1 MRLLYGLVRR
11 CWLLVAS
18 ISTTS
23 LAVTQTQGRDIYR
36 FCAVC
41 HGDNGEGKADL
52 GAPRLA
58 GMERWYVEEQLA
70 KFKQGLRGTH
80 PQDVAGMRMRP
91 MAKFLKNSAE
101 IKAVSAYVAEL
112 KTTKRS
118 VATLT
123 GSWVK
128 GEVHY
133 KMCVACHGADG
144 RGNTQLKAPSLVN
157 KSDWYLL
164 TQLRNY
170 KAGIRGGDPAKD
182 PVASSMRPI
191 TTTLDQQAM
200 IDVVVYIQGLQ

>member
-1 MRLLYGLVRR
+1 MRLLYGWVG
-11 CWLLVAS
+11 LLSVV
-18 ISTTS
+18 STAGF
-23 LAVTQTQGRDIYR
+23 AVTQTQGRDIYR

-41 HGDNGEGKADL
+41 HGDNGEGKADI

-58 GMERWYVEEQLA
+58 GMERWYVEEQLT

-91 MAKFLKNSAE
+91 MAKFLKTTAE
-101 IKAVSAYVAEL
+101 IKAVSAYVADL
-112 KTTKRS
+112 KTKQPS
-118 VATLT
+118 MATLT

-128 GEVHY
+128 GEMHY

-170 KAGIRGGDPAKD
+170 KAGIRGGDPVKD

-200 IDVVVYIQGLQ
+200 IDVVVYIQGLK

>member
-1 MRLLYGLVRR
+1 MSVMF
-11 CWLLVAS
+11 V
-18 ISTTS
+18 STTGI
-23 LAVTQTQGRDIYR
+23 AVTQNQGRDIYR

-41 HGDNGEGKADL
+41 HGDDGEGKADV

-58 GMERWYVEEQLA
+58 GMERWYVEEQLT

-91 MAKFLKNSAE
+91 MAKFLKSEAE
-101 IKAVSAYVAEL
+101 IKSVSLYIAGL
-112 KTTKRS
+112 KTKQRS

-128 GEVHY
+128 GETHY
-133 KMCVACHGADG
+133 KMCIACHGVDG
-144 RGNTQLKAPSLVN
+144 RGNSQLKAPSLVN

-170 KAGIRGGDPAKD
+170 KAGVRGGDPLKD

-200 IDVVVYIQGLQ
+200 IDVVVYIQGLK